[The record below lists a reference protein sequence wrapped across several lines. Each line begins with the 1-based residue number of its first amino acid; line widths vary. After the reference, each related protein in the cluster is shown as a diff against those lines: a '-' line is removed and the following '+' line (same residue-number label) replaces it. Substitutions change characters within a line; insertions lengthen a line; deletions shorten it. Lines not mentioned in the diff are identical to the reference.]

1 MNTQNTPKQRGI
13 PNYFKKIGLAVIVMV
28 VAAVVLLKTWNPE
41 AAQHTKDLFNV
52 FTMNVLIIG
61 LLLIALA
68 KDKVEDEMISSIKI
82 KTMAFAF
89 IFGVLIVIIRPI
101 IDLIS
106 NDPITGLTGQEV
118 VVQMLVVYL
127 IVYYLQK
134 RKLR

>member
-1 MNTQNTPKQRGI
+1 MNAQSTIKQSGI
-13 PNYFKKIGLAVIVMV
+13 PNYFKKIGIGVMV
-28 VAAVVLLKTWNPE
+28 LAILPAVLVKTGSVE
-41 AAQHTKDLFNV
+41 MAQHTKDLFKV
-52 FTMNVLIIG
+52 FTMNAFIVG

-68 KDKVEDEMISSIKI
+68 KDKVEDEMISAIKLR
-82 KTMAFAF
+82 TMAFAF
-89 IFGVLIVIIRPI
+89 VFGVLIVIIRPI

-118 VVQMLVVYL
+118 VLQMLGVYL